1 LWGVR
6 EPDEDEIRQ
15 GQRIVTDANQVYRM
29 SINQRQVGW
38 GGVGVGTGC
47 LILTQVIAAAS
58 LFAQPAAKAVVRGP
72 VAGAREALLTVNHV
86 RVPSKAFNT
95 VRDIYI
101 WQPDAE
107 SPTAAKYPVLVFPD
121 AEETGQFR
129 AALANVQFLID
140 RQLIPPMIVV
150 GVPYL
155 ANRTHELSPKATGT
169 TAKNYPNAGG
179 ADQTLQFI
187 VDELLPWVD
196 ARYPTMPVRILAGH
210 SLGGLLALYAMDTR
224 PDAFRIVIAISP
236 GIFWNDGA
244 LGNEIALRL
253 ATDTVRPRTLFVTS
267 GGQEAFIDVP
277 TTAFAARMTALLDS
291 VKTNHQLRY
300 ERRQYPRDAHSMTP
314 LPSLV
319 DGLRMAFEPMLV
331 PADSVVTEFS
341 KRNVQDSA
349 EIKSAVDRLESRY
362 AAGSAFLGIPGVF
375 PEEALDLLGS
385 YALQA
390 KQANLAGTLFREN
403 RDRYPSSSNAHESV
417 GEALVAVGDTARA
430 VEEFRSSVA
439 LAKVESKS
447 ASVLVRAQ
455 ARAVTAA
462 AQEQLQSL
470 HAGGARDN

>member
-1 LWGVR
+1 MLKTDR
-6 EPDEDEIRQ
+6 
-15 GQRIVTDANQVYRM
+15 DANSR
-29 SINQRQVGW
+29 
-38 GGVGVGTGC
+38 GVLGVSRF
-47 LILTQVIAAAS
+47 VVAAHL
-58 LFAQPAAKAVVRGP
+58 LFAVNLLAQPSAKAVVRAP
-72 VAGAREALLTVNHV
+72 VAGVREALLTVNHV

-95 VRDIYI
+95 ARDIFI

-140 RQLIPPMIVV
+140 RRLIPPMIVV
-150 GVPYL
+150 GIPYL
-155 ANRTHELSPKATGT
+155 ANRSHELSPTATGP
-169 TAKNYPNAGG
+169 TARNYPKAGG

-210 SLGGLLALYAMDTR
+210 SLGGLLALYAMESR
-224 PDAFRIVIAISP
+224 PDVFRIVIAMSP
-236 GIFWNDGA
+236 AVFWNGGA
-244 LGNEIALRL
+244 TGDSIALRL

-300 ERRQYPRDAHSMTP
+300 ERREYPRDAHSMTP

-319 DGLRMAFEPMLV
+319 DGLRMAFEPVLV
-331 PADSVVTEFS
+331 PADSVVTELS
-341 KRNVQDSA
+341 KRSVQDSV
-349 EIKSAVDRLESRY
+349 EIKSAVDQLESRY
-362 AAGSAFLGIPGVF
+362 AAGSAFLGVPGLF

-390 KQANLAGTLFREN
+390 KQANLAVTLLREN
-403 RDRYPSSSNAHESV
+403 RDRYPNSSNAHESL
-417 GEALVAVGDTARA
+417 GEALVAAGDTARA
-430 VEEFRSSVA
+430 VAEFRSSVT
-439 LAKVESKS
+439 LATVESKA
-447 ASVLVRAQ
+447 ASVIVRGQ
-455 ARAVTAA
+455 ARAVMAA
-462 AQEQLQSL
+462 AQAQLQSL
-470 HAGGARDN
+470 HASGARDN

>member
-29 SINQRQVGW
+29 SINQRQLGW

-86 RVPSKAFNT
+86 KVPSKAFNT
-95 VRDIYI
+95 ARDIYI

-375 PEEALDLLGS
+375 PGRRS
-385 YALQA
+385 IS
-390 KQANLAGTLFREN
+390 LARMRCRRSRRIWRGRCFGKIGTGIPRP
-403 RDRYPSSSNAHESV
+403 RTRTRV
-417 GEALVAVGDTARA
+417 WAR
-430 VEEFRSSVA
+430 RW
-439 LAKVESKS
+439 
-447 ASVLVRAQ
+447 
-455 ARAVTAA
+455 
-462 AQEQLQSL
+462 
-470 HAGGARDN
+470 